1 MGDNCTGGRDGNES
15 ASTVSSAQS
24 VSKASPPFCQTSV
37 SSLKSAGG
45 PRHDYTE
52 LGQGDATETDACD
65 LTRVSTLSE
74 LYQLLPSPQPK
85 HDLSN
90 LPRDVADLIFELCN
104 DDDDDDGQTL
114 LDTLLKQ
121 KLHRYQRRTLAAM
134 LQKENNSSSTVR
146 GGVLCEEMGTGKT
159 LECLAL
165 IVTTRG
171 SIPAVPIADGRDTPV
186 CMDLSQATLRNLCL
200 RRSRLQMSTTGLS
213 ELEGLPESI
222 VDDLWQ
228 STPYYDVHAT
238 SHARSDLARGGAA
251 VQQEGRLRR
260 VWLSCATLVVV
271 PTTLISHWTGEI
283 AKHTRSLRTHTVDQ
297 QAQLPDSRAL
307 ASCWDIVLMSFDR
320 FAKEASAS
328 REATSASPLSTV
340 RFKRLIV
347 DEGNKL
353 AGQSRIVDLA
363 VRLNVENR
371 WIVSGTPTEM
381 LIATGSSDWSAVES
395 SGTSCTPTSTETES
409 AKTDAPSRTP
419 SERIWSRS
427 ERKDIG
433 ERLYRLTVEFL
444 RVPPYYD
451 EQLLDYALPGL
462 YFSKARWSEAILKPL
477 FPARDEPP
485 TREGLQALFDVLRQ
499 TMIRNRPADVARDR
513 PLPPLHRHYLPVTF
527 AEAERLTYNVIQA
540 LIAANAALSERE
552 GEDYFFHPTN
562 RVWLLQI
569 ITNLSLA
576 CFHFASP
583 QRLSEVEAAI
593 KLISLRLN
601 EAKWSQ
607 NAELRE
613 ALEVLKEAA
622 ASLDWR
628 TESMDISYNLECCSS
643 EVVNAWSASGL
654 RSNTMTGLEA
664 VALQQELL
672 KVHRETTIAHNDSTE
687 VEQYVVEELITRGLL
702 RKMTPDSSLLL
713 QSQGKPTLADLR
725 PVITSKTADTP
736 DGLAVTP
743 SRLKRRSKH
752 PTSTTET
759 MHHLRA
765 SHRSTF
771 MAGDNSRSYAAA
783 SPRSEGMARSDHSD
797 ETGSVHQEALAE
809 EPARDAAL
817 RLASVQQC
825 TSSKLWKLFE
835 ILNGA
840 HVPTLIFSSLDNVLY
855 EISCGLDCLF
865 FGSRRYRHRIF
876 TSGVKQPVLDQYVD
890 KFKGGSL
897 DVLLIKTDKGAR
909 GLDLHRATR
918 VIFMEPEN
926 SPSIERQAIKR
937 AWRQGQKQP
946 VNVYYLYVARTF
958 EEEIIRKAE
967 QEAQHNDP
975 LAVKPARHTAP
986 VTDGGMAA
994 MLRDPV
1000 MRDFVAQPR
1009 YIAAEEQEP
1018 SASFELGLFGPL
1030 TTDQPKWHAVESFPQ
1045 GGGIAGSHDISK
1057 KEPVRDSGMS
1067 HMYDGGGQESK
1078 TQDGRP
1084 LGLSRSKESPQ
1095 DNKLSDRL
1103 RQQPHAEIQ
1112 LAYSKSMQGSQD
1124 QSTATKDGE
1133 TSVSNGA
1140 RPATSPHL
1148 AAIKRRAS
1156 DESGSVEKQDTAS
1169 RRRVRFL

>member
-1 MGDNCTGGRDGNES
+1 MM
-15 ASTVSSAQS
+15 SSAQN
-24 VSKASPPFCQTSV
+24 VSKASPPFCQPSL

-45 PRHDYTE
+45 CRRDHGE
-52 LGQGDATETDACD
+52 LGQAGAIETDACD
-65 LTRVSTLSE
+65 LTCVSTLSD
-74 LYQLLPSPQPK
+74 LYQLLPSPPFK

-90 LPRDVADLIFELCN
+90 LPRDIADLIYELCN

-165 IVTTRG
+165 IVATRG
-171 SIPAVPIADGRDTPV
+171 SIPGVPIADGRDTPV
-186 CMDLSQATLRNLCL
+186 CMNLSQATLRNLCL

-222 VDDLWQ
+222 ANDLWQ
-228 STPYYDVHAT
+228 SIPYYDVHAT

-251 VQQEGRLRR
+251 LQEGRPRR

-271 PTTLISHWTGEI
+271 PTILISHWTGEI
-283 AKHTRSLRTHTVDQ
+283 AKHTRSLRTHTVDRQ
-297 QAQLPDSRAL
+297 VQLPDSRAL

-328 REATSASPLSTV
+328 KEATLASPLSAV

-381 LIATGSSDWSAVES
+381 LVATGSSDWSAVES
-395 SGTSCTPTSTETES
+395 SGTSCTARSKETGS
-409 AKTDAPSRTP
+409 AKTDALSRTP

-433 ERLYRLTVEFL
+433 ERLYRLTAEFL

-499 TMIRNRPADVARDR
+499 TMVRNRPAEVARDR

-527 AEAERLTYNVIQA
+527 AETERLNYNVIQA

-607 NAELRE
+607 NAELSE

-622 ASLDWR
+622 ASLNWR

-643 EVVNAWSASGL
+643 EVVNAWGASGL
-654 RSNTMTGLEA
+654 QSNTMTGLEA

-672 KVHRETTIAHNDSTE
+672 KVHREASIAHNDSTE
-687 VEQYVVEELITRGLL
+687 FEQYVVEELITRGLL
-702 RKMTPDSSLLL
+702 RKMTPDSSVVL
-713 QSQGKPTLADLR
+713 QSQGKPTLAGLR
-725 PVITSKTADTP
+725 PVITSKRADTP
-736 DGLAVTP
+736 AGLVVTP
-743 SRLKRRSKH
+743 SRPNRRSKH

-765 SHRSTF
+765 SHKSTL
-771 MAGDNSRSYAAA
+771 MAGDNPKPFTAESLRV
-783 SPRSEGMARSDHSD
+783 EGMAQSDHPD
-797 ETGSVHQEALAE
+797 ETGLVHQEGVAE
-809 EPARDAAL
+809 ELTRDAPL
-817 RLASVQQC
+817 RLASVQHC

-835 ILNGA
+835 TLNSA

-855 EISCGLDCLF
+855 EISCGLE
-865 FGSRRYRHRIF
+865 
-876 TSGVKQPVLDQYVD
+876 
-890 KFKGGSL
+890 
-897 DVLLIKTDKGAR
+897 
-909 GLDLHRATR
+909 TR
-918 VIFMEPEN
+918 V
-926 SPSIERQAIKR
+926 SPK
-937 AWRQGQKQP
+937 
-946 VNVYYLYVARTF
+946 
-958 EEEIIRKAE
+958 
-967 QEAQHNDP
+967 
-975 LAVKPARHTAP
+975 
-986 VTDGGMAA
+986 
-994 MLRDPV
+994 
-1000 MRDFVAQPR
+1000 
-1009 YIAAEEQEP
+1009 
-1018 SASFELGLFGPL
+1018 
-1030 TTDQPKWHAVESFPQ
+1030 
-1045 GGGIAGSHDISK
+1045 
-1057 KEPVRDSGMS
+1057 GMS
-1067 HMYDGGGQESK
+1067 W
-1078 TQDGRP
+1078 RP
-1084 LGLSRSKESPQ
+1084 PRKEVALQ
-1095 DNKLSDRL
+1095 AVMALVG
-1103 RQQPHAEIQ
+1103 
-1112 LAYSKSMQGSQD
+1112 KSLLW
-1124 QSTATKDGE
+1124 T
-1133 TSVSNGA
+1133 
-1140 RPATSPHL
+1140 L
-1148 AAIKRRAS
+1148 
-1156 DESGSVEKQDTAS
+1156 
-1169 RRRVRFL
+1169 